1 MPYRTVPFIINQ
13 FYHVVNRGVAS
24 LPIFSSTR
32 DYFRFLDLI
41 DYYRFMNTPMSFSNL
56 IKLPQEQRN
65 NVWTTLRDK
74 NSLHAEILSFCL
86 MPNHFHFLLKQT
98 AERGISTFLGNLENS
113 YVKYFNT
120 KSTRAGPL
128 FQSMFKAVRIETN
141 EQLLH
146 VSRYIHLNPSTGYLV
161 EIKDLARYRWFSFP
175 NYLDEDENLIKYPF
189 VNTDVI
195 LSFFKTKKD
204 YKKFVFDQ
212 AEYQRELD
220 RIKHLILES

>member
-1 MPYRTVPFIINQ
+1 MPYRTVPLIINQ
-13 FYHVVNRGVAS
+13 FYHVINRGVAS
-24 LPIFSSTR
+24 LPIFSTTR
-32 DYFRFLDLI
+32 DYLRFLDLI
-41 DYYRFMNTPMSFSNL
+41 DYYRFANTPMSFSNL
-56 IKLPQEQRN
+56 MKLPREQRN
-65 NVWTTLRDK
+65 NVWATLRDK
-74 NSLHAEILSFCL
+74 NFLHAEVLTFCL

-113 YVKYFNT
+113 YAKYFNA

-161 EIKDLARYRWFSFP
+161 EIKDLARYRWSSLP
-175 NYLDEDENLIKYPF
+175 NYLDESESITKYSF
-189 VNTDVI
+189 VNIDVI
-195 LSFFKTKKD
+195 LSFFKDKKD
-204 YKKFVFDQ
+204 YKNFVFDQ

-220 RIKHLILES
+220 RIKHLILE

>member
-1 MPYRTVPFIINQ
+1 MPYRTVPLIINQ

-32 DYFRFLDLI
+32 DYLRFLDLI
-41 DYYRFMNTPMSFSNL
+41 DYYRFANTPMSFSNL
-56 IKLPQEQRN
+56 MKLPREERN
-65 NVWTTLRDK
+65 TVWATLRDK
-74 NSLHAEILSFCL
+74 NFLRAEILTFCL

-113 YVKYFNT
+113 YAKYFNT

-161 EIKDLARYRWFSFP
+161 ETKDLVEYRWSSFP
-175 NYLDEDENLIKYPF
+175 NYLDGYENSIKYSF
-189 VNTDVI
+189 VNANII
-195 LSFFKTKKD
+195 LSFFKDKKS

-212 AEYQRELD
+212 AEYQKELGI
-220 RIKHLILES
+220 IKHLILD

>member
-1 MPYRTVPFIINQ
+1 MPYRTVPLIINQ
-13 FYHVVNRGVAS
+13 FYHVINRGVAS
-24 LPIFSSTR
+24 LPIFSVTK
-32 DYFRFLDLI
+32 DYLRFLDLI
-41 DYYRFMNTPMSFSNL
+41 DYYRFVNTPMSFSNL
-56 IKLPQEQRN
+56 MKLPREERN

-74 NSLHAEILSFCL
+74 NFLRAEVLTFCL
-86 MPNHFHFLLKQT
+86 MPNHFHLLLKQT

-113 YVKYFNT
+113 YAKYFNT
-120 KSTRAGPL
+120 KNRRAGHL

-161 EIKDLARYRWFSFP
+161 EIKDLVRYRWSSLP
-175 NYLDEDENLIKYPF
+175 NYLDESESITKYSF

-195 LSFFKTKKD
+195 LSFFKDKKD

-212 AEYQRELD
+212 AEYQKDLGI
-220 RIKHLILES
+220 IKHLVLE